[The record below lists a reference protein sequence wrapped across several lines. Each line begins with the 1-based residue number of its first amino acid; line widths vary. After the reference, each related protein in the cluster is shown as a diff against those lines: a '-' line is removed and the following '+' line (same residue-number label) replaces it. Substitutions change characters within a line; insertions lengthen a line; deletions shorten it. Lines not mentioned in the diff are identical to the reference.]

1 MLKKIKVLDARLGMY
16 VQEIC
21 GSWMQHPFWK
31 NSFKLTKETDL
42 HTLQNCGVDEIWIDT
57 KLGLDVDQSVIAS
70 TQKEEAAKIENELQ
84 KIIQTPQ
91 TTIVP
96 VSLQEELIAAKKL
109 HSKAKEA
116 VVSIFTDVRMGNT
129 LNVAET
135 ATLVDE
141 LNLSIIRN
149 PAALISL
156 SRLKNA
162 DDYTY
167 LHSVA
172 VCVLMM
178 ALGRQ
183 LGLKDDVLRQAGIA
197 GLLHDIGKIFIPHEI
212 LNKPG
217 KLTDN
222 EFDIVKGHA
231 LKGWETLSNCS
242 EIDELSLN
250 VCRHHHERVDG
261 TGYPDKLSGD
271 ALTLYARMGAVCDVY
286 DAITSTRCYKKGWEP
301 AETIRKMAEWRNG
314 HFDEV
319 IFHAFV
325 KTVGIY
331 PTGTLLK
338 LKSGRLGVVTDQSKK
353 SLIHPIIK
361 VFFSTRS
368 NMHIPQETVD
378 LSQSTDSIASLEN
391 PLQWGFNMNDIIDI
405 YPNNVN

>member
-1 MLKKIKVLDARLGMY
+1 MLKKINVNDARLGMY
-16 VQEIC
+16 LQEIC

-31 NSFKLTKETDL
+31 QSFKLIETKDL

-57 KLGLDVDQSVIAS
+57 SLGLDVDSGVTAF
-70 TQKEEAAKIENELQ
+70 TQNEEISKIENELK
-84 KIIQTPQ
+84 KIVQTPLA
-91 TTIVP
+91 TTVP
-96 VSLQEELIAAKKL
+96 VSLQNELIAAKKL
-109 HSKAKEA
+109 HNKAKEA
-116 VVSIFTDVRMGNT
+116 VTSIFTDVRMGNT
-129 LNVAET
+129 LNVDET
-135 ATLVDE
+135 VSLVDE
-141 LNLSIIRN
+141 LNQSITRN

-167 LHSVA
+167 LHSIA
-172 VCVLMM
+172 VCVLMI

-183 LGLKDDVLRQAGIA
+183 LGLKDDVLRQAGVA

-217 KLTDN
+217 KLTDD
-222 EFDIVKGHA
+222 EFNIVKGRP
-231 LKGWETLSNCS
+231 LKGWETLNNCAGIS
-242 EIDELSLN
+242 ELALD

-261 TGYPDKLSGD
+261 MGYPDKLSGET
-271 ALTLYARMGAVCDVY
+271 LTLFARMGAICDVY
-286 DAITSTRCYKKGWEP
+286 DAITSNRCYKKGWEP
-301 AETIRKMAEWRNG
+301 AESIRKMAEWKNG
-314 HFDEV
+314 HFDED

-353 SLIHPIIK
+353 SLVMPIVK

-368 NMHIPQETVD
+368 NAHIQQEIVD
-378 LSQSTDSIASLEN
+378 LSKSPDSIANLEN
-391 PLQWGFNMNDIIDI
+391 PQQWGFNI
-405 YPNNVN
+405 NNILNT